1 MANINLL
8 PWREELRQERQRQFV
23 SVLGLVAVLGVVFM
37 YAVYTYYNSKLDNQ
51 RDRNRFLQTEI
62 RKLDSKIK
70 EIETLEKERQHLVER
85 MSLIQ
90 DLQKSRPQIVHV
102 FDEVVNHLPEGINL
116 SSLKRTDNTLI
127 FNGAAESTPRISKFM
142 RSLDTSKWLQVKSLD
157 DIAEDKD
164 SGANRKNFT
173 LRTVIGS
180 SNQDDDNKGAAK

>member
-8 PWREELRQERQRQFV
+8 PWREEQRQERQRQFV

-37 YAVYTYYNSKLDNQ
+37 YAVYTVFENKLDNQ
-51 RDRNRFLQTEI
+51 RERNQYLQTEI

-70 EIETLEKERQHLVER
+70 EIEALEKERQQLVER
-85 MSLIQ
+85 MTLIQ

-102 FDEVVNHLPEGINL
+102 FDQIVVHLPQGINL
-116 SSLKRTDNTLI
+116 ASLKRTKDTLV
-127 FNGAAESTPRISKFM
+127 FNGVAESTPRISKFM
-142 RSLDTSKWLQVKSLD
+142 RNLDTSEWLKVQSLD

-173 LRTVIGS
+173 LKTIIGS
-180 SNQDDDNKGAAK
+180 PTAEEKGATK